1 MSKYFNKIKII
12 LLISIISLSTAC
24 NNLNGFEDLDS
35 SNTEVTTIETSKE
48 VITTTTTSEQDLL
61 IEFND
66 YTYQKNDDG
75 TFNFTI
81 TQEAMEGCYYTI
93 SLMYDDTITEFVS
106 GDGYLRSEYGKFA
119 GETSEETSSNEDE
132 EDNNDEDENEDITT
146 TLDDKYTLS
155 EDKIKSLI
163 GKDGNWTFKCVSE
176 GTQYIEIKL
185 INEYGDIRYK
195 SQYTCIVDTHL
206 EPHLYYTNINY

>member
-1 MSKYFNKIKII
+1 MNKYFNKII
-12 LLISIISLSTAC
+12 LIISIISLLTSC
-24 NNLNGFEDLDS
+24 NNLSELENLGS
-35 SNTEVTTIETSKE
+35 SNAEVTTVGTSKDTD
-48 VITTTTTSEQDLL
+48 VTTTLEQDLL

-81 TQEAMEGCYYTI
+81 TQDAMEGCYYTI
-93 SLMYDDTITEFVS
+93 SLMYDDKITEFVS
-106 GDGYLRSEYGKFA
+106 GEGYLRSDYGLFA

-132 EDNNDEDENEDITT
+132 EDDNDNDDEDEDITT

-163 GKDGNWTFKCVSE
+163 GKDGKWTFKCISE

-185 INEYGDIRYK
+185 INEFGDIRYK